1 MANQRK
7 ETTQRGRQDQASV
20 QSAQQGEDKG
30 ASGKPSAAEQSKTGI
45 GSSQGQDRA
54 SREEPQGGRPSA
66 GTPDVE
72 RSGGATDVER
82 GAGSEESLVADP
94 TGAFKERP

>member
-1 MANQRK
+1 MADKQK
-7 ETTQRGRQDQASV
+7 DETGRQEQASV
-20 QSAQQGEDKG
+20 QSSEQGADKA
-30 ASGKPSAAEQSKTGI
+30 ASGKPRSTEHGKSGI

-54 SREEPQGGRPSA
+54 SREEQQGGRPSA

-72 RSGGATDVER
+72 RGGGSTDVER
-82 GAGSEESLVADP
+82 GSGSGESLVADP

>member
-1 MANQRK
+1 MANQQK
-7 ETTQRGRQDQASV
+7 DTTRQGRQDQVSV

-30 ASGKPSAAEQSKTGI
+30 GSGKPPSAEQGKTGI

-54 SREEPQGGRPSA
+54 SRDEQQGGRPSA

-72 RSGGATDVER
+72 RSGGSTDMER
-82 GAGSEESLVADP
+82 GSGSDESLVADP